1 MLVPGPALSASFAD
15 WQLSTWWGGGV
26 NNHSCRWLEAG
37 SGAGRQVNRLAD
49 VLVIFSVLTQ
59 VKLLFGAQEK
69 PKIPPG
75 KCLSCV
81 RVLIPRFLIVL
92 ESGVP
97 EGYQS
102 QFGHIHPNPGIHLLS
117 HQSLLKTDR

>member
-1 MLVPGPALSASFAD
+1 MS
-15 WQLSTWWGGGV
+15 
-26 NNHSCRWLEAG
+26 
-37 SGAGRQVNRLAD
+37 RLAD
-49 VLVIFSVLTQ
+49 VRVIFSVLTP

-69 PKIPPG
+69 PKIPPAPG
-75 KCLSCV
+75 KRLSC
-81 RVLIPRFLIVL
+81 VLIPRFLIVL

-102 QFGHIHPNPGIHLLS
+102 QFGHIHPNQGIHLLS